1 MQKII
6 EVDENSQGK
15 RLDIYLSEKFN
26 ELSRS
31 RIKNLLKKSLFY

>member
-31 RIKNLLKKSLFY
+31 RIKKLIEEELS